1 MANLPNPHG
10 SGPHL
15 EIPEQLQPAYS
26 NLVRVSHSASDLV
39 MDFARILPGA
49 PAALVVARILMS
61 PVGAKLF
68 YRALGEN
75 LARYEATYG
84 EITLPGDPS
93 LATDL
98 FRQIRPPEG
107 PQPQEPDS
115 APEGPPHD

>member
-1 MANLPNPHG
+1 MTNPASPHS

-15 EIPEQLQPAYS
+15 EIPEQLESAYS

-39 MDFARILPGA
+39 MDFARILPGD
-49 PAALVVARILMS
+49 PAAVVLARILMS

-84 EITLPGDPS
+84 AISVPGDPS

-98 FRQIRPPEG
+98 FRQIRPPDA
-107 PQPQEPDS
+107 PPEPDTP
-115 APEGPPHD
+115 PEGPPP